1 MEWQWYSTLPSAVC
15 VAAVSALAKFGAQ
28 CDELLP
34 SVVVLLERFVC
45 SLSLFLLFSDDMSG
59 AASDGTCRA

>member
-1 MEWQWYSTLPSAVC
+1 MLF

-34 SVVVLLERFVC
+34 SVVVLLERFVNYC
-45 SLSLFLLFSDDMSG
+45 LSSVSLFVLRSDDVW
-59 AASDGTCRA
+59 CC